1 MGAASGIM
9 VAKEEA
15 KFPDCE
21 AYAGWPSHSVELC
34 VEKYLSL
41 RKSAE
46 TDMDGTIRLTFKA
59 GDYERWKAP
68 PFGLALE
75 PFKAGVAR
83 IETEGTMDRASIR
96 RASSALQDGEMLMV
110 RSVEAG
116 SPAALGKVE
125 VDWLVSSV
133 CGKIPRGVAS
143 VAQFVEEAVGRG
155 DDVEVHFTAGPF
167 NHGGA
172 PPTGVTRPLWIHVFN
187 DPIETGDDGA
197 PLQLPLTCMK
207 ALQQAFPEEPAGTA
221 AARPALIMLALLCR
235 ENLTARLQMIFQ
247 CLDVKNKMTV
257 AETEVD
263 GVINLFTRTLRH
275 MRYLRNAVS
284 EDALGA
290 LTESLASHCTA
301 GLDGTRLRVDLCG
314 NQNIQFNVSKSESI
328 FVEFLSKFRGFDE
341 RGTVVQKSA
350 KTTSI

>member
-96 RASSALQDGEMLMV
+96 RAMQASA
-110 RSVEAG
+110 
-116 SPAALGKVE
+116 
-125 VDWLVSSV
+125 
-133 CGKIPRGVAS
+133 
-143 VAQFVEEAVGRG
+143 
-155 DDVEVHFTAGPF
+155 
-167 NHGGA
+167 N
-172 PPTGVTRPLWIHVFN
+172 
-187 DPIETGDDGA
+187 
-197 PLQLPLTCMK
+197 
-207 ALQQAFPEEPAGTA
+207 
-221 AARPALIMLALLCR
+221 
-235 ENLTARLQMIFQ
+235 
-247 CLDVKNKMTV
+247 
-257 AETEVD
+257 
-263 GVINLFTRTLRH
+263 
-275 MRYLRNAVS
+275 
-284 EDALGA
+284 
-290 LTESLASHCTA
+290 
-301 GLDGTRLRVDLCG
+301 
-314 NQNIQFNVSKSESI
+314 
-328 FVEFLSKFRGFDE
+328 
-341 RGTVVQKSA
+341 
-350 KTTSI
+350 